1 MDKENITDKVR
12 LIREDEL
19 KHLLSLYHYLNLD
32 DPALEV
38 DENLKKLWKSIIS
51 HPDYFY
57 LMVEEDGMLVSTC
70 NLTIVKNLTRNAKPF
85 GLIENVVT
93 HPQYRNKGFGTAV
106 LKKAVKIARE
116 HGCYKVMLLT
126 SQKDGATLNF
136 YENAGFNPD
145 EKTGFIL
152 RI

>member
-12 LIREDEL
+12 LIREDEI

-57 LMVEEDGMLVSTC
+57 LMVEEDGMLISTC
-70 NLTIVKNLTRNAKPF
+70 NLTIIKNLTRNAKPF

-106 LKKAVKIARE
+106 LKKAVQIARE

-126 SQKDGATLNF
+126 SQKDDATLNF